1 MTLSDTLNTM
11 ADNFMAGLNAV
22 TSAKIA
28 QTVQRET
35 APAQTPVSTG
45 LYNSAAN
52 AMKNNPNLP
61 IYLALGVA
69 AIGVVFVLARK

>member
-35 APAQTPVSTG
+35 APAQTPASTG

-52 AMKNNPNLP
+52 AMKNSPNLP
-61 IYLALGVA
+61 LYLALGVA